1 VLKEIQLLLSLIFLL
16 LFALEASAS
25 PSIFYKKP
33 REKRDIL
40 PRERIETPASKP
52 TEMPAEKKPE
62 IQKAEKEEAA
72 PPQEVKGAEEGE
84 KVEEALPIKE
94 YVYDPRG
101 KPDPFQA
108 FIAEQEPIEEKVEKK
123 PKTYLETL
131 DISQLDLIAII
142 LGPGENWAMVRDAKG
157 MGYMIKKGT
166 PIGLHDGVVHEIRD
180 KEVIVRE
187 KYKDYRRGELAHRD
201 VSKKLHPPQ

>member
-1 VLKEIQLLLSLIFLL
+1 VFKEIPLLLSLIFLL

-25 PSIFYKKP
+25 PGIFYKKP
-33 REKRDIL
+33 SEKRDIL
-40 PRERIETPASKP
+40 PREQIEAPASKP
-52 TEMPAEKKPE
+52 TEIPAEKKPE
-62 IQKAEKEEAA
+62 VEKAEKKEPAR
-72 PPQEVKGAEEGE
+72 PQEVKGAAKEE
-84 KVEEALPIKE
+84 KVEEASVVKE
-94 YVYDPRG
+94 YLYDPKG
-101 KPDPFQA
+101 KPDPFQS
-108 FIAEQEPIEEKVEKK
+108 FIAEQEPMEEKVEKK

-166 PIGLHDGVVHEIRD
+166 PIGVHDGVVHEIRD
-180 KEVIVRE
+180 KEVIIRE
-187 KYKDYRRGELAHRD
+187 QYKDYRRGQMNHRD